1 MQISTLLTPFF
12 PPSLWHVSRNKM
24 KEAWRMDL
32 HDTHKVQAR
41 LFSFPGPRRSSPLY
55 GESWVESDAT
65 TDGRLARA
73 GGPFRRRAERS
84 EAKQSAT
91 SRLGTGRK
99 AGVPGTDG
107 WRGARKVA
115 RRVPRA
121 AAAAARS
128 GARLLSLLFA
138 ARAVSHSTRTDDA
151 CGAFRA
157 TRAVGSGNPSRSS
170 LPFRLSCDAPP
181 RKFRSPL
188 ALSPLTDRP
197 LENASAARR
206 AGHGQYRRPSPAG
219 RVRRRRWHLPGRR
232 HRRERSTAAECTR
245 RPATG
250 HLHP

>member
-12 PPSLWHVSRNKM
+12 SPSLWHVSRNKM

-121 AAAAARS
+121 AAAAA
-128 GARLLSLLFA
+128 A
-138 ARAVSHSTRTDDA
+138 A
-151 CGAFRA
+151 
-157 TRAVGSGNPSRSS
+157 
-170 LPFRLSCDAPP
+170 
-181 RKFRSPL
+181 
-188 ALSPLTDRP
+188 
-197 LENASAARR
+197 
-206 AGHGQYRRPSPAG
+206 
-219 RVRRRRWHLPGRR
+219 
-232 HRRERSTAAECTR
+232 RSTAALAFVCRAR
-245 RPATG
+245 RITLYAYGRCVRCIPCDAG
-250 HLHP
+250 RRIGKPVPIVVAFSPVV